1 MTCHLRARILQHHAA
16 FQSLALSIAADVQ
29 VVTSMFCV
37 GTNATEYTF
46 ETCLALFQALHIL
59 VVRVYAKL
67 LFHN

>member
-1 MTCHLRARILQHHAA
+1 MLQHSNHWH
-16 FQSLALSIAADVQ
+16 LSIAADVQ
-29 VVTSMFCV
+29 VVTSMFGV

-67 LFHN
+67 LFIIIG